1 MKGRVGLVV
10 PVMVNFRG
18 FAELIRSIDTPVV
31 PYIID
36 NWNEN
41 LGVAKAWNKGIAAS
55 AFDGNE
61 YSLVCNDD
69 ITFYPGA
76 VDNLIDHMEEKGF
89 LLLTGF
95 GMKASEDHPDYDISD
110 FACFAVKNGDF
121 TDTYGWFDENIFPAY
136 YEDND
141 MTHRMDLTG
150 NRPVSYTKCCFEH
163 EGSQTIK
170 IQNDPERQH
179 YLFERNK
186 AYYVRKWGGEP
197 DYEVYPT
204 PFNDPSKGLDDW

>member
-1 MKGRVGLVV
+1 MRTRIGLVV
-10 PVMVNFRG
+10 PVMVNFAG
-18 FAELIRSIDTPVV
+18 FAEMMRSVDTAVR
-31 PYIID
+31 PYVID

-41 LGVAKAWNKGIAAS
+41 KGVAKAWNMGIRES
-55 AFDGNE
+55 TFDGND
-61 YSLVCNDD
+61 YTLVCNDD
-69 ITFYPGA
+69 IIFYPGGI
-76 VDNLIDHMEEKGF
+76 DRLIDHMEENNF

-95 GMKASEDHPDYDISD
+95 GMQAADDHPDYDIGD
-110 FACFAVKNGDF
+110 FACFAVKNEEF
-121 TDTYGWFDENIFPAY
+121 TETYGWFDENIFPAY

-141 MTHRMDLTG
+141 MTHRMKRRG
-150 NRPVSYTKCCFEH
+150 VVPMSYTKCCFRH

-170 IQNDPERQH
+170 ILDDPERQS

-197 DYEVYPT
+197 DYEIYPT